1 MKTEE
6 ELKALYQQQQRRKL
20 ELAAQ
25 KDLSNTVAEIRQ
37 EPMHSAYTRD
47 TVVLKEGDTYISL
60 KGDSVGSSVPGVF
73 KEGDTYDQT
82 AKLLTQEELK
92 ALYLQQDEEK
102 RMELKALYQQQQG
115 RKAEAIRKENAKS
128 PSQSRNLSAH
138 DVLLRESPAVLKS
151 IEALESIEKSSAEEI
166 CIQEREW
173 ALKERERAVRA
184 LNEARAAEQD
194 AREEA
199 REEVYALRQEVSKLR
214 LMLADSIKDHEHE
227 VSELKRVLAMCIE
240 DRDFAVAERDASR
253 VMVQDARNSHAD
265 LEIELA
271 VWKQSL
277 DELSNEFHEKLQ
289 QTSLEKLKKQQ
300 QDVDRALREVSE
312 TKASLSPSLSPK
324 TSLSPSTRSP
334 PPTSQS
340 PPKSTLSPSQF
351 KGFWWNSETKKYE
364 PKIEETYVENVMM
377 T

>member
-25 KDLSNTVAEIRQ
+25 KDLSNTVAPAEEIRQ

-47 TVVLKEGDTYISL
+47 TVILKEGDTYISL
-60 KGDSVGSSVPGVF
+60 KGDSVGSSMPVHSTCTRDTVVL
-73 KEGDTYDQT
+73 KEGDTYDQR
-82 AKLLTQEELK
+82 ASLLTQEELK
-92 ALYLQQDEEK
+92 ALYLQQ
-102 RMELKALYQQQQG
+102 QG
-115 RKAEAIRKENAKS
+115 RKAEAMRKENAKS
-128 PSQSRNLSAH
+128 PSQSRNLSDH
-138 DVLLRESPAVLKS
+138 EVLLRESPAVLKS

-199 REEVYALRQEVSKLR
+199 REEVYALRQEVSELR

-227 VSELKRVLAMCIE
+227 VSELKRLLAICIE
-240 DRDFAVAERDASR
+240 DREFAVAERDASR
-253 VMVQDARNSHAD
+253 VMVQDARNSHAG

-289 QTSLEKLKKQQ
+289 QTSLEKFKKQQ

-312 TKASLSPSLSPK
+312 TKATLSPSLSPK
-324 TSLSPSTRSP
+324 TSLSPSMRSP
-334 PPTSQS
+334 LSTSQS
-340 PPKSTLSPSQF
+340 PPKSAISPPQF

-364 PKIEETYVENVMM
+364 PKMEETYVENVVM